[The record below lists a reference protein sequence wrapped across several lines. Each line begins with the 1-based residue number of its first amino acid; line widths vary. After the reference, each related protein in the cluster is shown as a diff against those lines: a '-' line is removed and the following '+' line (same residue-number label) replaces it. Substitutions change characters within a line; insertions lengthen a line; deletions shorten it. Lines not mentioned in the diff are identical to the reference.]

1 MPESYTDLLGKGSYP
16 FRPGMSASADIQT
29 KTHRNVLSIPINAVT
44 TRDKNDTAKTTDK
57 KPAEGAIA
65 NATNADDLEVLVF
78 ILNADGTVKK
88 AKVKT
93 SIQDINNIEVT
104 EGLKENEMV
113 ITGPYDIVS
122 KTLKEKDKVKVVDKK
137 ELFTQKK

>member
-1 MPESYTDLLGKGSYP
+1 V
-16 FRPGMSASADIQT
+16 F
-29 KTHRNVLSIPINAVT
+29 VLNT
-44 TRDKNDTAKTTDK
+44 
-57 KPAEGAIA
+57 
-65 NATNADDLEVLVF
+65 
-78 ILNADGTVKK
+78 DGTVKK

-93 SIQDINNIEVT
+93 AIQDINYIQVT
-104 EGLKENEMV
+104 DGLKEGDTV